1 MSELEKNETLLRSG
15 EQGGLLEQKISE
27 VASRIK
33 ALRLDMGLSTKD
45 MAEKV
50 EVTEEEYIKYEEGQ
64 EDFSFTFVYKVANL
78 CGVEISELMEGTT
91 PALREYAVTRKGE
104 GLPITR
110 RAGYKY
116 MRLGHLFRNKLCE
129 PFEVTIPYSE
139 EALNPPYKLVTHSG
153 QELNIVTKG

>member
-1 MSELEKNETLLRSG
+1 MSELEKNETLLRTG

-50 EVTEEEYIKYEEGQ
+50 EVTEEEYVKYEEGQ

-91 PALREYAVTRKGE
+91 PALREYAVTDLKFKTRHKKEQDDEKGSKGSKRGKNKDNRK
-104 GLPITR
+104 
-110 RAGYKY
+110 
-116 MRLGHLFRNKLCE
+116 
-129 PFEVTIPYSE
+129 
-139 EALNPPYKLVTHSG
+139 
-153 QELNIVTKG
+153 

>member
-1 MSELEKNETLLRSG
+1 MSELEKKETLLRSG

-64 EDFSFTFVYKVANL
+64 EDFKI
-78 CGVEISELMEGTT
+78 G
-91 PALREYAVTRKGE
+91 
-104 GLPITR
+104 
-110 RAGYKY
+110 RA
-116 MRLGHLFRNKLCE
+116 H
-129 PFEVTIPYSE
+129 V
-139 EALNPPYKLVTHSG
+139 
-153 QELNIVTKG
+153 